1 MIDKTLLVIGND
13 KISSQ
18 VFSSLRRDE
27 SLVVA
32 IDRSTNVGRVFRLLR
47 RGSLTLRLLIQMLY
61 CELRR
66 DKLKQAFITKT
77 ITRNGDLVR
86 LINLHAPRRVVLF
99 RAGLIINK
107 AALATGVPIMNI
119 HCAKIPEYGGIG
131 SIAKALQENAFLQS
145 ATLHQV
151 TEAIDQGI
159 VFDTEPYELDPSAS
173 YCMNEDS
180 AYAAGYRLLLRT
192 LYKQDEL
199 KNN

>member
-1 MIDKTLLVIGND
+1 MINKTLLIIGND

-18 VFSSLRRDE
+18 VFASLRRDE

-32 IDRSTNVGRVFRLLR
+32 IDRSTNVGRVLRLLR

-66 DKLKQAFITKT
+66 DKLKQACITET

-86 LINLHAPRRVVLF
+86 LINSHAPRRVVLF

-107 AALATGVPIMNI
+107 AVLATGVPIMNI
-119 HCAKIPEYGGIG
+119 HCAKIPGYGGIG

-192 LYKQDEL
+192 LYNQDEF
-199 KNN
+199 KYN